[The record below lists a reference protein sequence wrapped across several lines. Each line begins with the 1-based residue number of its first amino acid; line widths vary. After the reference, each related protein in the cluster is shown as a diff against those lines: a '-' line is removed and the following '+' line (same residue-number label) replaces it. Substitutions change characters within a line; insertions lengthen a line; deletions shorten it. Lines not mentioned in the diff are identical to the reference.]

1 MVLSAEEIFVLTSSS
16 ENSILSNNM
25 QTVIPGQ
32 TNTVSHD
39 LIKKADCEPITTG
52 TVTFTLIANSGAN
65 AGKWWNSTTALW
77 SATEVSAGAG
87 VHKAAGTWQCSIV
100 SVAWSY
106 GVSYLLSARESGDL
120 QINYSELVVP
130 SLAIGAVGT
139 GDIEWV
145 YTVTDSETPFA
156 PIADVEVWVTT
167 DLVGD
172 NVIYSSTT
180 NALGQ
185 VTFYLAAGTY
195 YVWRQ
200 KAGYVFVNPDTE
212 VVS

>member
-1 MVLSAEEIFVLTSSS
+1 
-16 ENSILSNNM
+16 M
-25 QTVIPGQ
+25 QAIIPGQ
-32 TNTVSHD
+32 ANTITHNLVQ
-39 LIKKADCEPITTG
+39 KADTEPFTAG
-52 TVTFTLIANSGAN
+52 TVNFYLLALSGAN
-65 AGKWWNSTTALW
+65 VGKWWNYMTATW
-77 SATEVSAGAG
+77 SATEAVAG
-87 VHKAAGTWQCSIV
+87 VGVAKVRTLWTCEVAAAAWTYGTV
-100 SVAWSY
+100 YEKYAMD
-106 GVSYLLSARESGDL
+106 AGDL
-120 QINYSELVVP
+120 CVFYSEQVIP

-167 DLVGD
+167 DLAGD